1 MLARL
6 FEAAGICSVLVTN
19 MPVWSERIGVP
30 RTVGGEFPYG
40 HAFGRPGD
48 RAMQMRVIEAALG
61 LLESAASPGEA
72 VAVDIEWPQL
82 LDEAKRDWQPLEP
95 SPIVARM
102 IEQRRRQADQTRRP
116 ADNASP

>member
-1 MLARL
+1 VLARL

-30 RTVGGEFPYG
+30 RTVGVEFPYG

-48 RAMQMRVIEAALG
+48 RAMQMLVIEAAL
-61 LLESAASPGEA
+61 S
-72 VAVDIEWPQL
+72 EWPQL
-82 LDEAKRDWQPLEP
+82 PDEAKRDWQPLEP

-102 IEQRRRQADQTRRP
+102 IEQRRRQAEQGRRP
-116 ADNASP
+116 ADNP

>member
-1 MLARL
+1 VLARQ

-30 RTVGGEFPYG
+30 RTVAVEFPYG

-48 RAMQMRVIEAALG
+48 DAMQMRVIEAALG
-61 LLESAASPGEA
+61 LLESAISPGEV
-72 VAVDIEWPQL
+72 VAMDVEWPQS

-102 IEQRRRQADQTRRP
+102 IAQRRRQAEQERRQTENSGP
-116 ADNASP
+116 

>member
-1 MLARL
+1 VLART

-19 MPVWSERIGVP
+19 MPIWSERIGVP
-30 RTVGGEFPYG
+30 RTVGVEFPYG

-61 LLESAASPGEA
+61 LLESATSPGE
-72 VAVDIEWPQL
+72 VVGVDIEWPQA

-95 SPIVARM
+95 APIVARM
-102 IEQRRRQADQTRRP
+102 IEQRRRQAEQARRSTDD
-116 ADNASP
+116 A